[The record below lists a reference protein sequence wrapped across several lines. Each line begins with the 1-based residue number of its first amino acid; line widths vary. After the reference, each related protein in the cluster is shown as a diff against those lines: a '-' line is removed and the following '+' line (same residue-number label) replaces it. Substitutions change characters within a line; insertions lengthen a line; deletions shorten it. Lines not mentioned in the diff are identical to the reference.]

1 MKNKNEGTCGH
12 GPGGKLGKTPG
23 GTKGMP
29 AYKRTNDMLRKFI
42 REELKNITEHHKDED
57 FPEQEKPV
65 NYLLNKIEKKDQ
77 TLYKQLEKFIQNS
90 IQQEIA
96 RLKEINLTFT
106 DKTGEHVIEVPN
118 SAALGKMKAQ
128 FTKDPNIIKAT
139 TSAGDKLK

>member
-65 NYLLNKIEKKDQ
+65 NDLLDSLADKDKG
-77 TLYKQLEKFIQNS
+77 LYKRLEKFIQKS

-96 RLKEINLTFT
+96 KLKEDKFIGKDAVPDIQKDKGFQNLPS
-106 DKTGEHVIEVPN
+106 DEKT
-118 SAALGKMKAQ
+118 AAIKDLQTGKSV
-128 FTKDPNIIKAT
+128 NV
-139 TSAGDKLK
+139 